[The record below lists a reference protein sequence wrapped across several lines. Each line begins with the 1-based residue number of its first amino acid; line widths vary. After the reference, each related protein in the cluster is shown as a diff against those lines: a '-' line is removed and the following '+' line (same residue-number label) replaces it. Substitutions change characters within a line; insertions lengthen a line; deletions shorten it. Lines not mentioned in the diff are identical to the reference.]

1 MSLRLKL
8 LLVALSTLA
17 LPWAGWQFVRQT
29 EALLRQGQEQ
39 ALLASA
45 GTLAKAFIA
54 ADDEWA
60 PPPVLYVHRLTQPI
74 AVDGY
79 ADDWADL
86 KPYAQA
92 LGPARDAQKIRVM
105 LGENAAGL
113 YLYAD
118 VRDAT
123 RTRTDASDPRAQTS
137 DHVDLVLARGA
148 QTRRYLL
155 ASGAPGPFEAHPDTT
170 GGGFPERLAGAWQ
183 EDGSGY
189 RIELRIPDA
198 ERPDRIGIGVFDA
211 AEPGEAHVEMRALL
225 TYDTRAAHALAAL
238 VPDRVRARVVDTDGW
253 LVAGAGV
260 LRASSA
266 VVEAS
271 HGWLGRLVFGSLIA
285 PALTGSAALGG
296 DAPRLDAAEVWQA
309 LSGVASTSWRA
320 GETGDD
326 VVLTAAVPL
335 RPAGEVRGA
344 LVLEEANRALPL
356 LANRALFGLAGAT
369 LAALAIAGLILL
381 LFGASL
387 SFRIRRLRNAAE
399 RAVRTG
405 GRLSGPMPLADAD
418 DELGDLARSF
428 AKLFDEV
435 GAYTDYLRTLASKLS
450 HELNTPLAIVKSSL
464 DNLDHQTLPADARA
478 YAARARDGAE
488 RLGKIVRAMSEAGRI
503 ERAIAAAEAEDF
515 DLTALVAGCAAS
527 YRALAGG
534 RELRVQVPDSALPF
548 HGAPELI
555 AQALDKL
562 FDNARSFA
570 PTDGWI
576 AIALDAGES
585 VAKIRVA
592 NSGPA
597 LPAAMQERLFDSLV
611 SVRDAGTRSH
621 GDTPHLGLGLYV
633 VRLVAELHRGSAS
646 ARNLADGRGVEF
658 ELTLRGMPRRRLSE
672 ASAANR

>member
-1 MSLRLKL
+1 MSLRFKL

-17 LPWAGWQFVRQT
+17 LPWAGWQFVQQT

-45 GTLAKAFIA
+45 GTLAKAFA
-54 ADDEWA
+54 AQRVGWPAE
-60 PPPVLYVHRLTQPI
+60 PVLYVHRLAQRI

-79 ADDWADL
+79 GDDWSDL

-92 LGPARDAQKIRVM
+92 LGPPQDPQKLRVL
-105 LGENAAGL
+105 LGENADGL
-113 YLYAD
+113 HLFAD

-123 RTRTDASDPRAQTS
+123 RTRVDARDPRASRS
-137 DHVDLVLARGA
+137 DHLVLVLGTGTET
-148 QTRRYLL
+148 QRYLI
-155 ASGAPGPFEAHPDTT
+155 ASGAPGPFEAHADAPRDTL
-170 GGGFPERLAGAWQ
+170 PERLAGAWQ

-189 RIELRIPDA
+189 RVELRIPA
-198 ERPDRIGIGVFDA
+198 AAPIRRVGVGVFDA
-211 AEPGEAHVEMRALL
+211 SEPADDAAEPRALL
-225 TYDTRAAHALAAL
+225 AYDADAAKSLATL
-238 VPDRVRARVVDTDGW
+238 VPDHARARVVDSDAW
-253 LVAGAGV
+253 LI
-260 LRASSA
+260 AS
-266 VVEAS
+266 
-271 HGWLGRLVFGSLIA
+271 GGRLETPGASAPGIDGPSGRIVYEALIA
-285 PALTGSAALGG
+285 PVLTGSPTLAGET
-296 DAPRLDAAEVWQA
+296 PRLDAAEVWQA
-309 LSGVASTSWRA
+309 LSGVAATSWRA
-320 GETGDD
+320 GNAGGD

-335 RPAGEVRGA
+335 RAAGEVRGA

-369 LAALAIAGLILL
+369 LAALLIAGLVLL
-381 LFGASL
+381 AFGASL

-399 RAVRTG
+399 RAVRTS
-405 GRLSGPMPLADAD
+405 GRLSGPMPLAEDE

-428 AKLFDEV
+428 GKLFDEV

-464 DNLDHQTLPADARA
+464 DNLDHQALPPDARA

-515 DLTALVAGCAAS
+515 ELKSLVAGCAEG
-527 YRALAGG
+527 YRPLAGS
-534 RELRVQVPDSALPF
+534 RDLRVRLPTGPVPF

-570 PTDGWI
+570 PEDGWI
-576 AIALDAGES
+576 ELSLES
-585 VAKIRVA
+585 AEPGASIRVA

-611 SVRDAGTRSH
+611 SVRDAGARSA
-621 GDTPHLGLGLYV
+621 GETPHLGLGLYV
-633 VRLVAELHRGSAS
+633 VRLVAELHRGRAS
-646 ARNLADGRGVEF
+646 ARNLDEGRGVEF
-658 ELTLRGMPRRRLSE
+658 TLRLAGMPRRRLSE
-672 ASAANR
+672 SASDA